1 HLLTLSPPLALP
13 LPLFQLSRS
22 PLSPLPL
29 RCPLGRFRLR
39 LSLPVRSPRPPRLH
53 VLVTRLSLC
62 FLPVR
67 LSPLRPLSLS
77 LRSLSHSL
85 LQSPLFLLASLSYPR
100 SLLVALPLSLALPLP
115 LFQLSRSPL
124 SPLRLR
130 CPLGRFR
137 LRLSLPVRSQGS
149 PRLHVLVNRLSLC
162 FLPVRLSP
170 LRPLSL
176 SLRSLSHSLLQSP
189 LFLLA

>member
-1 HLLTLSPPLALP
+1 PPLALP

-29 RCPLGRFRLR
+29 RCPL
-39 LSLPVRSPRPPRLH
+39 
-53 VLVTRLSLC
+53 C
-62 FLPVR
+62 
-67 LSPLRPLSLS
+67 
-77 LRSLSHSL
+77 
-85 LQSPLFLLASLSYPR
+85 
-100 SLLVALPLSLALPLP
+100 
-115 LFQLSRSPL
+115 
-124 SPLRLR
+124 
-130 CPLGRFR
+130 RFR

-189 LFLLA
+189 LFLLAGLSRFSSRLPTDPPPLALPLPLFQLSRS